1 MAKESTRI
9 LAVNPGGRYVGLAV
23 FCDADL
29 RDWRVRS
36 LGGASPSERGR
47 SFGDMVS
54 RIIRTHGTDTLA
66 IKALHPAR
74 CSASLRYLTRKIK
87 KIAEERG
94 LRICEL
100 SINEL
105 KEKLNPGGRS
115 NKRLLMEEVAARY
128 PFLYP
133 ELEREKKNKN
143 QYLVRMFEAVA
154 LGFVSLGK
162 TDIGARKVVPRKSIL
177 GNESSEAHT
186 CHRF

>member
-1 MAKESTRI
+1 MARESIRI

-29 RDWRVRS
+29 RDWRVSS
-36 LGGASPSERGR
+36 LSGANPREKERALSE
-47 SFGDMVS
+47 MVS

-74 CSASLRYLTRKIK
+74 CSPHLISFARKIK
-87 KIAEERG
+87 KMAEEKG
-94 LRICEL
+94 LRIFEL
-100 SINEL
+100 SIDEL
-105 KEKLNPGGRS
+105 KDNLNPGGKS

-154 LGFVSLGK
+154 LGAVCLSEMDSGPQ
-162 TDIGARKVVPRKSIL
+162 KVVRKEKPIH
-177 GNESSEAHT
+177 A
-186 CHRF
+186 

>member
-36 LGGASPSERGR
+36 LGGAVPSERER
-47 SFGDMVS
+47 ALGDMVS
-54 RIIRTHGTDTLA
+54 RIIRTHGTDTLV

-74 CSASLRYLTRKIK
+74 CSASLRSLARKVK
-87 KIAEERG
+87 KIAEEKG
-94 LRICEL
+94 LRIFEL

-105 KEKLNPGGRS
+105 KDKLNPGGKS
-115 NKRLLMEEVAARY
+115 NKRLLMEEVAAHY

-154 LGFVSLGK
+154 LGFASLSE
-162 TDIGARKVVPRKSIL
+162 TDIRA
-177 GNESSEAHT
+177 
-186 CHRF
+186 

>member
-1 MAKESTRI
+1 MTRESTRI

-36 LGGASPSERGR
+36 LSGTTPREKERAF
-47 SFGDMVS
+47 SDMIS
-54 RIIRTHGTDTLA
+54 RIIRTHGTDTLV
-66 IKALHPAR
+66 IKSLHPAR
-74 CSASLRYLTRKIK
+74 CSASLRSLARKVK
-87 KIAEERG
+87 KIAQEKG

-105 KEKLNPGGRS
+105 KDKMNPGGKS
-115 NKRLLMEEVAARY
+115 NKRRLMEEVAARF

-133 ELEREKKNKN
+133 ELEREKENKN

-154 LGFVSLGK
+154 LGAVALSDLDSQRKRSL
-162 TDIGARKVVPRKSIL
+162 
-177 GNESSEAHT
+177 NE
-186 CHRF
+186 